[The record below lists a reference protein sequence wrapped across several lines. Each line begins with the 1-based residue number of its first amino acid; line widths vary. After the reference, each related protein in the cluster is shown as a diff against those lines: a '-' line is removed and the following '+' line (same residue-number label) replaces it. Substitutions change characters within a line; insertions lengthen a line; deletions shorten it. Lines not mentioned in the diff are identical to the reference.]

1 MASNGDWKGAIA
13 RPVTATDT
21 RQNVVDWGWG
31 VEVGCISASRAR
43 RGGQHAKLG
52 ARGPRAMTGYQRISS
67 VAIGA
72 AVLCALFGSPAV
84 PGSWQQLPG
93 PAAAMGQVMVFN
105 QPRHPVGGPG
115 ADTSFI
121 DDGGNSIWQQV
132 ADDIILSQDAT
143 IGRIKWFGFYG
154 GTFTGST
161 QPPAAQT
168 MRIRFYDSRP
178 VDGLPG
184 AILFEESIVD
194 PPRFPTGAVLPLP
207 LAPIEQ
213 RFEVDLSTPFDMLTG
228 VQYWMEIVQLGDLN
242 SHYRW
247 EFSPG
252 NGSPYAFINPNVID
266 WRRSTASSNLT
277 FELWTVPEPSTF
289 LLVLGALALP
299 LTRPR
304 TRH

>member
-1 MASNGDWKGAIA
+1 M
-13 RPVTATDT
+13 
-21 RQNVVDWGWG
+21 
-31 VEVGCISASRAR
+31 
-43 RGGQHAKLG
+43 
-52 ARGPRAMTGYQRISS
+52 
-67 VAIGA
+67 AIGA
-72 AVLCALFGSPAV
+72 AALCALFGPAAV

-132 ADDIILSQDAT
+132 ADDIILGQDAT

-161 QPPAAQT
+161 QPPTTQT

-178 VDGLPG
+178 GDGLPG
-184 AILFEESIVD
+184 VILFEESIVD
-194 PPRFPTGAVLPLP
+194 PLRIPTGAVIPLP

-213 RFEVDLSTPFDMLTG
+213 RFEVDLMTPFDMLAG
-228 VQYWMEIVQLGDLN
+228 VQYWMEIVQLADIN

-247 EFSPG
+247 EYSLG
-252 NGSPYAFINPNVID
+252 NQTPYAFLNPNVND
-266 WRRSTASSNLT
+266 WRRTSTGANVA
-277 FELWTVPEPSTF
+277 FELWTVPEPSSV
-289 LLVLGALALP
+289 LLVLGALALT
-299 LTRPR
+299 LTRLK
-304 TRH
+304 TRR